1 MGCNGFLIRE
11 PNGRQRIF
19 WKWLARNGV
28 YLAAAPLLVALMALT
43 FPPRLTDG
51 VKHVKNVTG
60 IWEGLFTWPD
70 QSRSYP
76 ITLTILPDGSYVFDS
91 VHRST
96 KGVVILER
104 GRLVLNQESLERG
117 VSFYRGLSDGKPV
130 LLGRNGDFGTYLLN
144 KIN

>member
-1 MGCNGFLIRE
+1 MGFSRK
-11 PNGRQRIF
+11 PYGRGWMF

-28 YLAAAPLLVALMALT
+28 YLAAAPLLVALMAVT

-51 VKHVKNVTG
+51 VKHLIDVAG
-60 IWEGLFTWPD
+60 LWEGRFTWPD

-76 ITLTILPDGSYVFDS
+76 ISLSIRPDGGYVFDS

-96 KGVVILER
+96 KGVVVLER
-104 GRLVLNQESLERG
+104 GRVLLRREGLVRG
-117 VSFYRGLSDGKPV
+117 VSLYRGLSSGKAV

-144 KIN
+144 KVN